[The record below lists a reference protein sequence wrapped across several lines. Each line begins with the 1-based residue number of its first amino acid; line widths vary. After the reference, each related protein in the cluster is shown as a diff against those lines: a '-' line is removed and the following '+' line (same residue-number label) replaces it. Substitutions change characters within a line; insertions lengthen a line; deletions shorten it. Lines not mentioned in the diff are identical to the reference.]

1 VERPLYVQGK
11 AVAVVHMLKLKPVP
25 DDVEARFLTSQY
37 QSILV
42 VSGVLLVAALLIAKW
57 VANHW
62 VRPLIEM
69 QGATERIAQGAFET
83 RLTTRRADEIG
94 DAMRNINRMAEG
106 LQRLEASRRQWIADM
121 SHELRTPLT
130 VLRGEIEALMDGV
143 IPMSQRAIL
152 SLREEVLQLNALVDD
167 LHLLAMA
174 DLRALPCYF
183 EDMDA
188 VVLVEGIV
196 QRFSLRASQKGL
208 ALSIGSKPESPVM
221 VRWDSKRIEQLLGNV
236 LDNSLRYTDAPGQIV
251 VDILRSDAQVILSVD
266 DTAPGLPQSD
276 LTRIFEPL
284 YRADP
289 SRGREAGGSGLG
301 LAICQ
306 QIARAHNGTIRAE
319 ASPRGGVKFLIQLP
333 LHGDNAA

>member
-1 VERPLYVQGK
+1 VQGK

-37 QSILV
+37 QNILV
-42 VSGVLLVAALLIAKW
+42 VSGVLLVTALLFAKW
-57 VANHW
+57 IANHW

-106 LQRLEASRRQWIADM
+106 LQRLEASRRRWIADM

-143 IPMSQRAIL
+143 IPMSQSAIL

-188 VVLVEGIV
+188 VALVEGIV
-196 QRFSLRASQKGL
+196 QRFSLRASQQGL
-208 ALSIGSKPESPVM
+208 ALSFGSKPESPVM
-221 VRWDSKRIEQLLGNV
+221 VRWDAKRIEQLLGNV

-251 VDILRSDAQVILSVD
+251 VNILRSDAQVILSVD

-289 SRGREAGGSGLG
+289 SRRRESGGSGLG

-306 QIARAHNGTIRAE
+306 QIARAHHGSIRAE
-319 ASPRGGVKFLIQLP
+319 ASKRGGVKFFIELP
-333 LHGDNAA
+333 LSGEPTA